1 MKLVKENWRLI
12 LLGVCACACTFLVNL
27 ARPYQNWIESYRC
40 TLSIS
45 DGKVWVDASMIGSQ
59 SCDESSIHV
68 FLEEKVNGEWVEVR
82 LWSDVQ
88 EGVRAAV
95 SESAPASP
103 GGVYRVWMQ
112 VGATRNGRFQYKYV
126 MSPEKTA

>member
-1 MKLVKENWRLI
+1 MKHNTAVCPNDYRAAYRKETQMADVR
-12 LLGVCACACTFLVNL
+12 
-27 ARPYQNWIESYRC
+27 RPRIKWAKEWLKTTKSLYI
-40 TLSIS
+40 
-45 DGKVWVDASMIGSQ
+45 
-59 SCDESSIHV
+59 
-68 FLEEKVNGEWVEVR
+68 NGEWVEVR

>member
-88 EGVRAAV
+88 EGFGRRCPSLPRPLPAG
-95 SESAPASP
+95 STGSGCRWAPHET
-103 GGVYRVWMQ
+103 GGFSTNM
-112 VGATRNGRFQYKYV
+112 
-126 MSPEKTA
+126 